1 MFLNLLIVLN
11 FFNPQFSDLPIEKKD
26 TLVYGIDISNH
37 QGIIDWDKVK
47 SWEGNPIQFIYI
59 KATEGATFQD
69 KSYAKNVTGAKANN
83 YKIGSYHYFK
93 TSSSPKDQFDNFK
106 KTIDLRKQDLIPVV
120 DVEEI
125 NRHFTNS
132 FHKNLKEFLVL
143 VEKHCGTKPII
154 YSFNAFYNKHLAHKY
169 QEYRFIIGRYGAEEP
184 RLTDKGNWHIW
195 QFTDKASIE
204 GISKKVDLNVLNT
217 QIATAHLYLTQISS
231 K

>member
-1 MFLNLLIVLN
+1 MLLNLLIVLN
-11 FFNPQFSDLPIEKKD
+11 FFNFQSDKSVEKKD

-69 KSYAKNVTGAKANN
+69 KSYNKNVTGAKANN

-106 KTIDLRKQDLIPVV
+106 KTIDLQKQDLIPVV

-125 NRHFTNS
+125 NRHFTSS

-169 QEYRFIIGRYGAEEP
+169 KEYRFIIGRYGVEEP
-184 RLTDKGNWHIW
+184 IMADKGNWHIW

-217 QIATAHLYLTQISS
+217 QIATAHLYLTRISS